1 MTKSNETRKLVR
13 KLLLQNATAMKL
25 LADAVSE
32 THGLPE
38 TAERLRLINTMLV
51 HLEADLTKGTID
63 AEMD

>member
-32 THGLPE
+32 THGLLE

-51 HLEADLTKGTID
+51 HLEADLTKGKID